1 MSPPDSQAKKKRW
14 YRRSFFGTKSGNDS
28 SGTPKQDNITVL
40 QSDDQNSAS
49 SHGTPIKSGG
59 KTRATDAV
67 ASVFSVAAL
76 GVQLPNNTDTTY
88 TTRPLSGNIPAATGN
103 FIIAGNSPW
112 AEAINKLPKDERE
125 LLVPGGQSI
134 DSGEVIVNNF
144 ISEIEGLRDKQKSQ
158 EWKIEIGERK
168 IILRDISEKIIV
180 WLKTFKEVGDIAV
193 QYDPVHA
200 ALPWAGVRFM
210 LQMAISNSEA
220 RDAIL
225 IGTEQVIWM
234 IGRYAAHE
242 KMYLGFNLEFEES
255 LKKSLVNFYGTIIQF
270 LIKSKRFFDRSKI
283 ESVAKAVFPSTYS
296 KELDSLQ
303 KAEANAMKD
312 VEVAR
317 SQKNNW
323 SNKSNSEMIQK
334 LTEPLNEFDEPISRI
349 DEKVGKINDM
359 LDDEKRGQALEW
371 ASPINHN
378 QDHNY
383 YASKI
388 TPGTCSWLHRNE
400 DFLNWR
406 KSSSS
411 SIFWLTGNAGC
422 GKTVLT
428 ASVVRS
434 LLDEGRGSSSHDCV
448 AYFYCDAKSNKSM
461 TDTGRVLGSLLKQM
475 ATLRSGH
482 FLQLP
487 IAEEFQQRIKSG
499 NTKSPPTFEEAKA
512 LISKIAGEQL
522 YPSISIAI
530 DALDECQDGPEGR
543 RMLIKMLIELA
554 RDSNCLV
561 KIFLSSRPSE
571 RDINLSLKDVPSYHI
586 KLEDTSAD
594 VGFFIDSKM
603 QEYEDGGLF
612 LPEIMSKEER
622 ERLKIEVSQKL
633 KEKCQGMFLWA
644 QLQIESICDC
654 DNESQLRSY
663 LFELPVG
670 LRSTYKYILDRIKEK
685 DKNALAASTAFR
697 WMIGSLRQLRPREIL
712 GAVRERTNI
721 AFSIKSFLDVC
732 RNLLVFDEE
741 NQVFRF
747 VHLSFLEFLQ
757 MEDGHFPGVSFQKQD
772 CIESVTVDCFDFFES
787 TDERCTHFDP
797 PILTCSLYRFFY
809 AQTTYKSLNV
819 YDTSNYEDCTKC
831 TSLNR
836 TKWNRLEKPEP
847 EHPPFLEFSVFVWT
861 EWAIQLGRC
870 TNKSPSF
877 CDRVKNFL
885 GTHISPSEALK
896 RLVEYSALLSEHLKS
911 RDNVSFAKEHG
922 YRINPKPPNQI
933 LSTHLSEQQACWYGL
948 PLWHIHKSFRTKDGA
963 PSPLFLA
970 LYLDIGWYIE
980 WLNALD
986 GTLFQY
992 MASDGRPL
1000 PFSCLFNASP
1010 SRLSPWEWEFS
1021 LCNEFFERVVTL
1033 PGFSIT
1039 AFETADFLYLALNVW
1054 INTVSDFRGPNPVA
1068 AHNWVQCIQTQAKK
1082 QEILLS
1088 WLIYSRTDPGD
1099 NNRFGAEHY
1108 SLTRYLPTCPL
1119 YIFDLLTRLRVSR
1132 RDWIYI
1138 DWLRFWLDNG
1148 VDPNR
1153 VGTWGTLGHFITGV
1167 FLGDFGLQKGVSS
1180 ARWRSELRI
1189 SGSEVDEDQSRAK
1202 ECLVLLK
1209 SYNADLNLRH
1219 PITHETIFEYA
1230 CRLLYTSLPRTVE
1243 LIKAFIEFAPLITIT
1258 KYALI
1263 CAIHLDKRHAA
1274 QERHE
1279 EFAGFGEQ
1287 PPRRLSDL
1295 LSSELKHKNFVD
1307 TASRDELSLG
1317 SLEHALKILEK
1328 GLDPKDWDE
1337 FYDFY
1342 AKGVELPEDL
1352 PFEFWTRHISKTIP
1366 ENLYTFK
1373 RTSDELDSLDP
1384 FHVSAGHL
1392 TEKYPFDQLV
1402 FMMRGR
1408 QAKIVLKYISCC
1420 THDKGKIGMAA
1431 SVFGSLKGIE
1441 QAL

>member
-1 MSPPDSQAKKKRW
+1 
-14 YRRSFFGTKSGNDS
+14 
-28 SGTPKQDNITVL
+28 
-40 QSDDQNSAS
+40 
-49 SHGTPIKSGG
+49 
-59 KTRATDAV
+59 
-67 ASVFSVAAL
+67 
-76 GVQLPNNTDTTY
+76 
-88 TTRPLSGNIPAATGN
+88 
-103 FIIAGNSPW
+103 
-112 AEAINKLPKDERE
+112 
-125 LLVPGGQSI
+125 
-134 DSGEVIVNNF
+134 
-144 ISEIEGLRDKQKSQ
+144 
-158 EWKIEIGERK
+158 
-168 IILRDISEKIIV
+168 
-180 WLKTFKEVGDIAV
+180 
-193 QYDPVHA
+193 
-200 ALPWAGVRFM
+200 
-210 LQMAISNSEA
+210 
-220 RDAIL
+220 
-225 IGTEQVIWM
+225 
-234 IGRYAAHE
+234 
-242 KMYLGFNLEFEES
+242 
-255 LKKSLVNFYGTIIQF
+255 
-270 LIKSKRFFDRSKI
+270 
-283 ESVAKAVFPSTYS
+283 
-296 KELDSLQ
+296 
-303 KAEANAMKD
+303 
-312 VEVAR
+312 
-317 SQKNNW
+317 
-323 SNKSNSEMIQK
+323 
-334 LTEPLNEFDEPISRI
+334 
-349 DEKVGKINDM
+349 
-359 LDDEKRGQALEW
+359 
-371 ASPINHN
+371 
-378 QDHNY
+378 
-383 YASKI
+383 
-388 TPGTCSWLHRNE
+388 
-400 DFLNWR
+400 
-406 KSSSS
+406 
-411 SIFWLTGNAGC
+411 
-422 GKTVLT
+422 
-428 ASVVRS
+428 
-434 LLDEGRGSSSHDCV
+434 
-448 AYFYCDAKSNKSM
+448 
-461 TDTGRVLGSLLKQM
+461 
-475 ATLRSGH
+475 
-482 FLQLP
+482 
-487 IAEEFQQRIKSG
+487 
-499 NTKSPPTFEEAKA
+499 
-512 LISKIAGEQL
+512 
-522 YPSISIAI
+522 
-530 DALDECQDGPEGR
+530 
-543 RMLIKMLIELA
+543 MLIKMLIELV
-554 RDSNCLV
+554 RGSNCLV

-571 RDINLSLKDVPSYHI
+571 WDINLSLKDVPSYHI

-603 QEYEDGGLF
+603 QEYENGGLF

-685 DKNALAASTAFR
+685 DKNALAVSTAFR
-697 WMIGSLRQLRPREIL
+697 WMIGSLRQLRPRETL

-732 RNLLVFDEE
+732 RNMLVFDEE

-772 CIESVTVDCFDFFES
+772 CIESVTVNCFEFFES

-809 AQTTYKSLNV
+809 AQTTYKSLNT

-847 EHPPFLEFSVFVWT
+847 EHPPFLEFSFFVWT

-885 GTHISPSEALK
+885 GTYISPSEAPN
-896 RLVEYSALLSEHLKS
+896 RLVEYSALLGEYLTSK
-911 RDNVSFAKEHG
+911 DGASFAEEHG
-922 YRINPKPPNQI
+922 FELGSLNQI
-933 LSTHLSEQQACWYGL
+933 ISTHLSEQQVSGVPT
-948 PLWHIHKSFRTKDGA
+948 PLQPTAGYSIQTVIRHHSRFNINPFIVSRW
-963 PSPLFLA
+963 A
-970 LYLDIGWYIE
+970 LYTTILAYNKYFKVDIFTE
-980 WLNALD
+980 LFEALSNVD
-986 GTLFQY
+986 LYPAEGILKTD
-992 MASDGRPL
+992 ASK
-1000 PFSCLFNASP
+1000 
-1010 SRLSPWEWEFS
+1010 
-1021 LCNEFFERVVTL
+1021 
-1033 PGFSIT
+1033 
-1039 AFETADFLYLALNVW
+1039 
-1054 INTVSDFRGPNPVA
+1054 
-1068 AHNWVQCIQTQAKK
+1068 QKK

-1099 NNRFGAEHY
+1099 DNRFGAEHY

-1132 RDWIYI
+1132 RDWIDI

-1180 ARWRSELRI
+1180 ARWGSELRI
-1189 SGSEVDEDQSRAK
+1189 SESEVDEDQSRAK

-1230 CRLLYTSLPRTVE
+1230 CRLYTSLPRTVE

-1317 SLEHALKILEK
+1317 SLEHALEILEK

-1352 PFEFWTRHISKTIP
+1352 PFEFWTRLISKTIP

-1373 RTSDELDSLDP
+1373 RTSDELDSLHP

-1402 FMMRGR
+1402 FMIRRR

-1420 THDKGKIGMAA
+1420 THDKEKIGMAA
-1431 SVFGSLKGIE
+1431 SVFGSLEGIE